1 MVRLTYQ
8 KYVVFVMI
16 ELKLVKYI
24 PEKLEENVLYVSM
37 EFETAI
43 HLCGCGCGTEIC
55 TPINDKAWVLHK
67 NDDLFSLTPSIGGT
81 PPSTSIAK
89 VTKRVESVCNAR

>member
-1 MVRLTYQ
+1 
-8 KYVVFVMI
+8 MI

-67 NDDLFSLTPSIGGT
+67 NDDLFSLTPSIGNYQIPCKSHYFIT
-81 PPSTSIAK
+81 NNQF
-89 VTKRVESVCNAR
+89 VMC